1 MKIRSLDKTE
11 LAFRKIEANVYFQ
24 IVRDLCI
31 EMYNDKQ
38 VKSLCRTDYISILSV
53 FEKIDKRSRRLLG
66 SERQGRGEQLIA
78 DIADDSQEMIDECV
92 SELAKCLEGI
102 VVEDKIKFAI
112 LLGMISGFID
122 CIQQI
127 YIYLK
132 GRKSSD
138 MNMVLSYIKHTESI
152 VKVES
157 CSFLQPD
164 FKKMQATMTGLFE
177 SIGRRCL
184 EEARK

>member
-53 FEKIDKRSRRLLG
+53 FEKIDKRSRRNLG
-66 SERQGRGEQLIA
+66 SDKQNKGEQIIAEIA
-78 DIADDSQEMIDECV
+78 DKSQEKIDECV
-92 SELAKCLEGI
+92 TELGKCLDGI
-102 VVEDKIKFAI
+102 VVKEKIQFAI
-112 LLGMISGFID
+112 RLGMISGFID

-127 YIYLK
+127 YMYLK
-132 GRKSSD
+132 GIKSSD
-138 MNMVLSYIKHTESI
+138 MEMVLSYIKHTESI